1 MPTTDKQGNWID
13 PRGRAVPKN
22 YVKPL
27 DQKRD
32 RTVEK
37 ICKDALNLEAKMIE
51 MKKDFINRVNKYI
64 KEVEKTNKVK
74 RQGKGNVQLT
84 NFSSDRQV
92 EFSMND
98 VIEFDEK
105 LQLAKSLIDDCI
117 KRWSEG
123 ANQNLQVV
131 IDQAFDVDKKGRL
144 NTQGILDLRKLKIKD
159 KNWNR
164 AMLLIGESVRVT
176 GTRQYLVVR
185 TRNSSTDKFK
195 TVNLNFSSI

>member
-1 MPTTDKQGNWID
+1 MATTDKQGNWID

-32 RTVEK
+32 KTVEK
-37 ICKDALNLEAKMIE
+37 ICKDALKLEAKMIE

-64 KEVEKTNKVK
+64 YAMEKTNKVK
-74 RQGKGNVQLT
+74 RQGKGNIQLT

-131 IDQAFDVDKKGRL
+131 IDQAFDVDKKGRI

-159 KNWNR
+159 NNWNK

-185 TRNSSTDKFK
+185 TRKNSTDKFK